1 VICTPIIPDGD
12 VVFAPLEPH
21 LHIMIMRHQI
31 EKVVQKDITFNF
43 RDVIDVT
50 HMVAHRENRLPSCDR
65 VGADY
70 LSQW

>member
-1 VICTPIIPDGD
+1 
-12 VVFAPLEPH
+12 
-21 LHIMIMRHQI
+21 MIMRHQL